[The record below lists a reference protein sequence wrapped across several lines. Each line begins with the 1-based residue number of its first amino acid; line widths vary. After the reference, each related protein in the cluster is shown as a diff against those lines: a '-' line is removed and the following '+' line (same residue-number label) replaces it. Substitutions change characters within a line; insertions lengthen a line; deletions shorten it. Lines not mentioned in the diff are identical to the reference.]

1 MIKYSKFTDSIWLGN
16 FNDTFCQNTKSF
28 KKDGDETATTTS
40 PLCTHRHTHPR
51 GTSLIVLDTMMN
63 SVKKKNLEY
72 WSRYQSFIN
81 LIRLV
86 PGLIESNSD
95 GKQAQEKLWNC
106 KMDENDKA
114 FHKLQIQDPTSGCCS
129 TFLDRKWK
137 ETRN

>member
-1 MIKYSKFTDSIWLGN
+1 MVMKQPPPPPPSAHTD
-16 FNDTFCQNTKSF
+16 
-28 KKDGDETATTTS
+28 
-40 PLCTHRHTHPR
+40 THTPAWHILDRLRHY
-51 GTSLIVLDTMMN
+51 DN
-63 SVKKKNLEY
+63 KKKNLEY

-81 LIRLV
+81 LIHLV

-129 TFLDRKWK
+129 TFLDRK
-137 ETRN
+137 